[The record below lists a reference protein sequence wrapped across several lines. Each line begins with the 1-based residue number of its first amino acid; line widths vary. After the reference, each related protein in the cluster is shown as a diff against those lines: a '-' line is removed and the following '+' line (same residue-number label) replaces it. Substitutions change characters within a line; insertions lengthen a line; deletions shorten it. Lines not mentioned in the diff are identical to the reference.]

1 MKSEVNEMQD
11 VHNAHGK
18 LACRLD
24 KKERIV
30 EIVHKGCRTVIQ
42 FKPDGTVEIINT
54 EAS

>member
-11 VHNAHGK
+11 VRNAHGK